1 MICEVKDFNHPGSNS
16 LTNET
21 VGRDITKYVYGMVP
35 LEGNETPSF
44 KHSQYTVSLL
54 ENNMIGTHSNILCSL

>member
-1 MICEVKDFNHPGSNS
+1 M
-16 LTNET
+16 TNET
-21 VGRDITKYVYGMVP
+21 VGKDITKYVYGMVP

-54 ENNMIGTHSNILCSL
+54 EDSMIGIHSKILCSLGDVKSWKVK